1 MSECR
6 VYDIPASPN
15 SEARDLG
22 LEYGEMCVD
31 LSITTDIVDGVQ
43 VIRVEGELD
52 VYAAP
57 RLKEAL
63 AEGLERSTLFV
74 LDLSRVQFIDSTA
87 LGVLVASLQQARA
100 ASSDFRLVLDD
111 PYLLKIF
118 HITGFDGVFSIFP
131 GVAEAIQSD

>member
-1 MSECR
+1 MSKQYE
-6 VYDIPASPN
+6 PN

-100 ASSDFRLVLDD
+100 TSSDFRLVLDD

>member
-1 MSECR
+1 M
-6 VYDIPASPN
+6 
-15 SEARDLG
+15 
-22 LEYGEMCVD
+22 D